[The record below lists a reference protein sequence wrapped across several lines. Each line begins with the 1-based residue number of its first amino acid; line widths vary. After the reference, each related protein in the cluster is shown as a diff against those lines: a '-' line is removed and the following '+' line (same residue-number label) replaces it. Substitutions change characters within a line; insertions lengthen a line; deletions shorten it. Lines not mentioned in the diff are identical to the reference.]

1 MAPTQPVSDTTE
13 QNPEIPRMRSDA
25 AWGLALGILGGL
37 LLGSALH
44 SSLFHAALLGAG
56 FGLIFG
62 SIFSKR
68 ASSAGA
74 GLIWGLSSALLL
86 WFLVL
91 AISMMKI
98 GGHDAGV
105 MLEEARGRFP
115 ELAAYL
121 LCLGAPPDWFWAFA
135 GDTAGIPPSRAFV

>member
-1 MAPTQPVSDTTE
+1 MAPAQPASDKTE

-37 LLGSALH
+37 LLGSAIH
-44 SSLFHAALLGAG
+44 SSLLHAALLGAG

-74 GLIWGLSSALLL
+74 GLIWGLSCALLL
-86 WFLVL
+86 WFLAL

-98 GGHDAGV
+98 GTHDAGV
-105 MLEEARGRFP
+105 TLE
-115 ELAAYL
+115 
-121 LCLGAPPDWFWAFA
+121 
-135 GDTAGIPPSRAFV
+135 